1 MIEKMQSGTIGN
13 LMETISAPLLAWF
26 LNYARILPWRED
38 VTPYRVWISEIMLQ
52 QTRVEA
58 VKGYFTRFVKK
69 LPMVKDL
76 AEIQEDEL
84 LKLWEGLGY
93 YNRVRNMQKAAQ
105 IITNEYEGQFPDT
118 YSKLLLLPGI
128 GSYTAGAVGSIA
140 FGLKEPAVDGNV
152 LRVLARIGGDYSDIA
167 DVSVKKRAEEEIRA
181 WLQGVET
188 YRFRDMPVAIHNI
201 AGTMNQALMELGATV
216 CIPNGQP
223 KCTVCP
229 IATDAVC
236 VCEAFKQGTQLAL
249 PVKTKKKSRRIDYKT
264 VILIM
269 DDRKTVIRKRPS
281 KGLLAGLYEFPN
293 IEGHLSEKQVQQY
306 TESLGYFPMY
316 IEKMP
321 EAIHIFTHCEWRMQA
336 YIVKIAETGVMENEN
351 GYSDLFVNRAEI
363 ENVYPVPSA
372 FSLFTKYVKV

>member
-26 LNYARILPWRED
+26 LKHARVLPWRED

-58 VKGYFTRFVKK
+58 VKGYFTQFVKR
-69 LPMVKDL
+69 LPMVQDL
-76 AEIQEDEL
+76 AEVQEDEL

-93 YNRVRNMQKAAQ
+93 YNRVRNMQKAAR

-118 YSKLLLLPGI
+118 YSKLLSLPGI

-167 DVSVKKRAEEEIRA
+167 EVSVKKRAEEGIRA

-188 YRFRDMPVAIHNI
+188 YEFCDMPVAMHNI

-264 VILIM
+264 VVLIM

-306 TESLGYFPMY
+306 TENLGYFPMY
-316 IEKMP
+316 IEKIP